1 MLREFKV
8 DKVGGTLVCRDWEKV
23 YQVRGERFR
32 VWKELTTPTA
42 HDDSLHFR
50 RKSVKSFFEPS
61 TPPPQVERF
70 ACFRLDKDSVA
81 ETKSF
86 PSSNHEA
93 GNAGVHAPVP
103 IFAVNHLPAAS
114 THKYPI

>member
-23 YQVRGERFR
+23 YQVIR

-61 TPPPQVERF
+61 TPPPQVERS
-70 ACFRLDKDSVA
+70 AR
-81 ETKSF
+81 
-86 PSSNHEA
+86 
-93 GNAGVHAPVP
+93 
-103 IFAVNHLPAAS
+103 
-114 THKYPI
+114 